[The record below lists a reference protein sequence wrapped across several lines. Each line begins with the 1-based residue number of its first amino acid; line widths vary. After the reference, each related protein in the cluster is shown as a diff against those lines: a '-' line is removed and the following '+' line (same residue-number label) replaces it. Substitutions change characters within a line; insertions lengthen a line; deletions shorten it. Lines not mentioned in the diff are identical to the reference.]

1 MPAKPPAKKAAK
13 KTAKKKVAKKIAK
26 KVAKKKAPNTQLTI
40 DLPPAD
46 QLALNVQREL
56 VKLPSQAV
64 HNHLHRLGE
73 QARIAREQLQG
84 VEIVAPI
91 LCALELE
98 HQKSNHGCP
107 WREWVKLNCEFSYET
122 ARKYAK
128 VLKHARAGDIKD
140 LDSALIPNTPPSL
153 MSAKELQETCE
164 SLANA
169 LQGYR
174 GIRQLYLELE
184 VIKTPQKNT
193 IDDNRLKKVKKPNSK
208 DSDSDKSVV
217 DLELK
222 RKDVTHTY
230 RDALQ
235 RLDQAVDNNQHIHLH
250 PETIEEIILSLT
262 EHANTLKNL

>member
-1 MPAKPPAKKAAK
+1 MPSKTPTKKA
-13 KTAKKKVAKKIAK
+13 AKKKVAKKRVI
-26 KVAKKKAPNTQLTI
+26 KKALSAQLTI
-40 DLPPAD
+40 DLAPAD
-46 QLALNVQREL
+46 QLALNVQKEL
-56 VKLPSQAV
+56 VKLPTQAV

-73 QARIAREQLQG
+73 QARTAREQLKG

-98 HQKSNHGCP
+98 HQKVNHGSP
-107 WREWVKLNCEFSYET
+107 WKDWVKQNCDFSHKT
-122 ARKYAK
+122 ATKYAK
-128 VLKHARAGDIKD
+128 VIKHARAGDIKD
-140 LDSALIPNTPPSL
+140 LDPELIPNTPPSL